1 MIDEYP
7 VEKWHG
13 GKVRHIV
20 RDKVILLERGQVFD
34 IEGKR
39 YLYPLTYSA
48 PLILMWLMYTA
59 GFKNKDKDTYEV
71 NDSYNNHHE

>member
-1 MIDEYP
+1 MRKENAI
-7 VEKWHG
+7 
-13 GKVRHIV
+13 GKHSAVSMY
-20 RDKVILLERGQVFD
+20 